1 MERRLRR
8 RRRVQTRLR
17 FIFNDALVPICW
29 ASGGAIPARAGE
41 KPQGY
46 ADSDPSRIRVN
57 LRYR

>member
-46 ADSDPSRIRVN
+46 ADSA